1 MVNLENISFWG
12 MNIPKSLE
20 KMSNEVD
27 TQPNMNENELE
38 IYNLARENTISLLRQ
53 LLDVG
58 NDGESL
64 VFYNPNA
71 DYEEEFDI
79 RDIPKVVSKIR

>member
-1 MVNLENISFWG
+1 

-20 KMSNEVD
+20 KMSNEID
-27 TQPNMNENELE
+27 TQPNMTEDELK

-53 LLDVG
+53 LLDMG
-58 NDGESL
+58 NNGENL
-64 VFYNPNA
+64 VFYNPNV

-79 RDIPKVVSKIR
+79 RDIPEVVFKIR